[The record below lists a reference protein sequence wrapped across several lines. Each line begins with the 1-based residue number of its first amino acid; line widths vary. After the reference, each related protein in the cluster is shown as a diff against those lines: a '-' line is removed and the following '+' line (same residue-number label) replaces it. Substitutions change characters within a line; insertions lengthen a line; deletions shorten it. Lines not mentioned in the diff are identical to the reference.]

1 MFKIFLGKEKMRFLD
16 SIFLKLLTTPS
27 KIFPPTSQRFF
38 WNDQRYSNSSGLS
51 LPTSL
56 FALELAKM
64 SCFEVFEIQEANK

>member
-1 MFKIFLGKEKMRFLD
+1 MLKNFWGRKNEVPGFNFFETPD
-16 SIFLKLLTTPS
+16 HSIKNLSSHLS
-27 KIFPPTSQRFF
+27 AIF

-64 SCFEVFEIQEANK
+64 SCFEVFEIQVVNK